1 MKFPSP
7 NAFFSS
13 CHDYLIFDFLTKFPA
28 QCVFKPKDINSSTIQ
43 VSDCGIFKT
52 YWKNMSRGILHLKEK
67 NPMVSDARC
76 NHLTFYV

>member
-28 QCVFKPKDINSSTIQ
+28 QCVFKPKEINSLTIQ
-43 VSDCGIFKT
+43 VSKNLIVVFLKT
-52 YWKNMSRGILHLKEK
+52 YWKNMSRGILHLNIVKVNIK
-67 NPMVSDARC
+67 M
-76 NHLTFYV
+76 